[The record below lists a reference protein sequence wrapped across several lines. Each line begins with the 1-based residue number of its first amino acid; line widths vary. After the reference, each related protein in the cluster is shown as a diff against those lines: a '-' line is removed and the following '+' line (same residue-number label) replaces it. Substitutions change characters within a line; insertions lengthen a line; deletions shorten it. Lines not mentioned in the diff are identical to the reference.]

1 MQKNLR
7 KSYKYTN
14 LISNITLI
22 IITAVS
28 SIAILYLKNIAIV
41 LIVMYLWILVIKE
54 NNIYNK
60 KMHLYK
66 LVDNIEQ
73 NAIK

>member
-1 MQKNLR
+1 
-7 KSYKYTN
+7 
-14 LISNITLI
+14 
-22 IITAVS
+22 
-28 SIAILYLKNIAIV
+28 
-41 LIVMYLWILVIKE
+41 MYLWILVIKE